1 MMTHETSRRAGR
13 VPTGRLVLLVAVAV
27 AVLAG
32 LDAALL
38 RLGAVAPVRS
48 EPLAAV
54 HGVLMVYGFLG
65 TAIMLER
72 AVALRSG
79 GSRRDG
85 WGYAAP
91 AASGAGTVLLLAQV
105 VGAPIPGGRLLP
117 GAAWV
122 TATALFVG
130 IYAAIWRRQPS
141 FAVLIQALGAL
152 AGLGGAALWA
162 RGLEAA
168 SIVPWWAALLVLT
181 IIGER
186 LELAR
191 LAFVSGRTEARVL
204 TEATAV
210 LVALIASLVTPAAG
224 YPLLGLALG
233 VLVLD
238 VAVRDVARRT
248 IRIPGLPRL
257 MAACMLAG
265 YGWALV
271 SALVW
276 VIGGPAV
283 TGSERRPGPPRRP
296 RTDKLTT
303 AWILAAL
310 VTSAV
315 MLTTRSTLPEP
326 LWTSVHVVTLGV
338 LTSSVLQWSW
348 YFTRALLHLPAWD
361 RRSGRD
367 ATIRMLAFHTALV
380 GLVVAMWTGQVVGTI
395 AGAGAIGAIIA
406 WHGLAI
412 VRAARGRLGGRYAAV
427 IRYYVAAAAFLVVG
441 CILAGFLTVAMFSAG
456 AADWLLDAR
465 DELTLAHA
473 LVNVGGWI
481 GPR

>member
-238 VAVRDVARRT
+238 VAVHDVARRT

-276 VIGGPAV
+276 VIGGPALSGYRYDTV
-283 TGSERRPGPPRRP
+283 VHALTIGFALSMVLAHAPVIVPALARRPLPYHPVM
-296 RTDKLTT
+296 
-303 AWILAAL
+303 WLAAGL
-310 VTSAV
+310 
-315 MLTTRSTLPEP
+315 L
-326 LWTSVHVVTLGV
+326 HVGLLLRVLAGAREAEAGWRLGGTLGV
-338 LTSSVLQWSW
+338 VAVLV
-348 YFTRALLHLPAWD
+348 LLGAVVVP
-361 RRSGRD
+361 
-367 ATIRMLAFHTALV
+367 LA
-380 GLVVAMWTGQVVGTI
+380 
-395 AGAGAIGAIIA
+395 
-406 WHGLAI
+406 
-412 VRAARGRLGGRYAAV
+412 LGGRH
-427 IRYYVAAAAFLVVG
+427 RR
-441 CILAGFLTVAMFSAG
+441 CDTAGSAHT
-456 AADWLLDAR
+456 APTAR
-465 DELTLAHA
+465 DES
-473 LVNVGGWI
+473 GGATELSE
-481 GPR
+481 PAATT

>member
-1 MMTHETSRRAGR
+1 MTTPAASRRNAR
-13 VPTGRLVLLVAVAV
+13 VPPGRLVLLALVAV

-38 RLGAVAPVRS
+38 RLGALAPVRS

-54 HGVLMVYGFLG
+54 HGVVMVYGFLG

-72 AVALRSG
+72 AVALQSG

-91 AASGAGTVLLLAQV
+91 AAGGAGTVLLLAQV
-105 VGAPIPGGRLLP
+105 AGLPVPGGRLLP

-122 TATALFVG
+122 AATAVFVG
-130 IYAAIWRRQPS
+130 IYAAIWRRQAS

-168 SIVPWWAALLVLT
+168 PIVPWWAAMLVLT

-204 TEATAV
+204 AEATAV
-210 LVALIASLVTPAAG
+210 LVALVASLLAPSAG
-224 YPLLGLALG
+224 YPLLGLTLG

-238 VAVRDVARRT
+238 VAAHDVAHRT
-248 IRIPGLPRL
+248 IRAPGLPRL

-271 SALVW
+271 AAIVW
-276 VIGGPAV
+276 VVGGPAMAGYRYDTV
-283 TGSERRPGPPRRP
+283 VHALTIGFALSMVVAHAPVIVPAIARRPLPYHPVM
-296 RTDKLTT
+296 
-303 AWILAAL
+303 WLAAGLLHLGLL
-310 VTSAV
+310 VRVLAGARQAEAAWR
-315 MLTTRSTLPEP
+315 LGG
-326 LWTSVHVVTLGV
+326 TLGV
-338 LTSSVLQWSW
+338 VAVLV
-348 YFTRALLHLPAWD
+348 LLGAVGVPLAAG
-361 RRSGRD
+361 GRHPRCN
-367 ATIRMLAFHTALV
+367 APGTAST
-380 GLVVAMWTGQVVGTI
+380 TGTERY
-395 AGAGAIGAIIA
+395 GAG
-406 WHGLAI
+406 
-412 VRAARGRLGGRYAAV
+412 
-427 IRYYVAAAAFLVVG
+427 
-441 CILAGFLTVAMFSAG
+441 LTAQATRPTVT
-456 AADWLLDAR
+456 R
-465 DELTLAHA
+465 
-473 LVNVGGWI
+473 
-481 GPR
+481 

>member
-1 MMTHETSRRAGR
+1 MTTSEASRRNAR
-13 VPTGRLVLLVAVAV
+13 VPPGRLVLLALVAA
-27 AVLAG
+27 ALLAG

-38 RLGAVAPVRS
+38 RLGALAPVRS

-54 HGVLMVYGFLG
+54 HGVVMVYGFLG

-105 VGAPIPGGRLLP
+105 AGLPVPGGRLLP

-122 TATALFVG
+122 AATAVFVG
-130 IYAAIWRRQPS
+130 IYAAIWRRQAS

-168 SIVPWWAALLVLT
+168 SIVPWWAAMLVLT

-204 TEATAV
+204 AEAAAV
-210 LVALIASLVTPAAG
+210 LLALVASLLAPTAG
-224 YPLLGLALG
+224 YPLLGLTLG

-238 VAVRDVARRT
+238 VAAHDVARRT
-248 IRIPGLPRL
+248 IRAPGLPRL

-271 SALVW
+271 AALVW
-276 VIGGPAV
+276 VVAGPALSGYRYDTV
-283 TGSERRPGPPRRP
+283 VHALTIGFALSMVVAHAPVIVPAIARRPLPYHPVM
-296 RTDKLTT
+296 
-303 AWILAAL
+303 WLAAGLLHLGLL
-310 VTSAV
+310 VRVLAGARQAEAAWR
-315 MLTTRSTLPEP
+315 LGG
-326 LWTSVHVVTLGV
+326 TLGV
-338 LTSSVLQWSW
+338 VAVLV
-348 YFTRALLHLPAWD
+348 LLGAVVVPLAAD
-361 RRSGRD
+361 RRPPRGG
-367 ATIRMLAFHTALV
+367 AP
-380 GLVVAMWTGQVVGTI
+380 GT
-395 AGAGAIGAIIA
+395 
-406 WHGLAI
+406 
-412 VRAARGRLGGRYAAV
+412 
-427 IRYYVAAAAFLVVG
+427 
-441 CILAGFLTVAMFSAG
+441 
-456 AADWLLDAR
+456 
-465 DELTLAHA
+465 TLAPPQHYDDA
-473 LVNVGGWI
+473 GTARPTPQRAG
-481 GPR
+481 R